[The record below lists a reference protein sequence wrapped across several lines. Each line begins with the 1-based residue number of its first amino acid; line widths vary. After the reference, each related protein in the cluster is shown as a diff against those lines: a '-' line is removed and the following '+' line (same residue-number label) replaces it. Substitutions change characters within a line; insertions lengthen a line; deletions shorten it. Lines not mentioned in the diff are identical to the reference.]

1 MTHVVVAAWPLLL
14 GMGLLMLGGGLQGTL
29 LGLRATLEGF
39 PPSVTGVVMA
49 CYYLGYLGGT
59 VLAPRFVQR
68 VGHIRVFA
76 AFTSMASTAILL
88 QAVFVQ
94 PLFWALLRLASGIC
108 FAGIYVVAES
118 WLNDRATSRDRGSL
132 LAIYMVVL
140 YVGLGCAQFLLLLAD
155 PRHATLFM
163 LTSVLISL
171 ALVPTAL
178 SVQPAPEFRMPA
190 KIGFRELYR
199 GSPLGV
205 VGVLIAGMITGTLF
219 SVGPVYAR
227 LSGLDTRGVATFMGV
242 SILAAVLTQ
251 YPIGRLSDRMDRRT
265 VIAWVCALASLV
277 ATAVVVLREPPLY
290 VLFPLAAVFGGL
302 ALTLYS
308 LALSHVNDHLEP
320 SQMVAASGALI
331 LLNGAGAAIGPVIV
345 GFLME
350 PFGAQAYF
358 ASLAVLA
365 GLLALFDLWRKARRA
380 PVPAEQKGPF
390 LSAQPQ
396 AASGRMVAGA
406 AEDRARA
413 AEESS

>member
-1 MTHVVVAAWPLLL
+1 
-14 GMGLLMLGGGLQGTL
+14 ML
-29 LGLRATLEGF
+29 
-39 PPSVTGVVMA
+39 
-49 CYYLGYLGGT
+49 
-59 VLAPRFVQR
+59 
-68 VGHIRVFA
+68 
-76 AFTSMASTAILL
+76 
-88 QAVFVQ
+88 
-94 PLFWALLRLASGIC
+94 
-108 FAGIYVVAES
+108 
-118 WLNDRATSRDRGSL
+118 
-132 LAIYMVVL
+132 VL

-205 VGVLIAGMITGTLF
+205 VGVLIAGMITGVLF
-219 SVGPVYAR
+219 SIGPVYAR

-242 SILAAVLTQ
+242 SILAAVVTQ
-251 YPIGRLSDRMDRRT
+251 YPVGKLSDRMDRRT
-265 VIAWVCALASLV
+265 VIAWVCTLAALV
-277 ATAVVVLREPPLY
+277 ATGIVVLREPPLY
-290 VLFPLAAVFGGL
+290 VLFALAAVFGGL

-308 LALSHVNDHLEP
+308 LALSHVNDHLQP

-350 PFGAQAYF
+350 PFGARAYF

-380 PVPAEQKGPF
+380 PVPAGQKGPF

-396 AASGRMVAGA
+396 AASGRIVAGA
-406 AEDRARA
+406 AEEHARA
-413 AEESS
+413 TEESS